1 MYKEENLRSANFG
14 TPKSDFVW
22 LLLELLKNY
31 NKEPDIGVLRIVH
44 LRLFYLRNCTQIVF
58 YGFIRTEKNGKK

>member
-14 TPKSDFVW
+14 PPKSDSVW

-44 LRLFYLRNCTQIVF
+44 LRLFYLRNCNQIVF
-58 YGFIRTEKNGKK
+58 YSN